1 MDFTF
6 NNKID
11 LQTKNEMIQSFKHSH
26 QTQQTQKRQQT
37 QQRQHLQDNLNEP
50 SMKWANKYLDYQFK
64 NIKKIKSQ
72 VTPYPYDY
80 DK

>member
-1 MDFTF
+1 MNFIF

-11 LQTKNEMIQSFKHSH
+11 LQTKNEMIQSFKQSH
-26 QTQQTQKRQQT
+26 KIQQTKK
-37 QQRQHLQDNLNEP
+37 LQDNSNEP
-50 SMKWANKYLDYQFK
+50 SMKWANKYLNYQFK

>member
-1 MDFTF
+1 MDFIF

-11 LQTKNEMIQSFKHSH
+11 LQTKNEMIQSFKHSLKI
-26 QTQQTQKRQQT
+26 QQTQK
-37 QQRQHLQDNLNEP
+37 LQDNSNEP

-64 NIKKIKSQ
+64 NLKNIKSQ